1 MALSNTAV
9 PKYYAR
15 FRDAVLR
22 GDIPVCKEI
31 SLEMNRID
39 QRIANPAY
47 YYDEAV
53 VDGFIKFCENEMTL
67 TDGSDVKMLD
77 TFGLWAEQLFGWF
90 YFVKRSVWVPT
101 KDGVPGH
108 YEIKAVKHRLINK
121 MFLIVGRGAAKTLFL
136 TFVHAYGLNI
146 DTTTT
151 EQIAVAPTMKQA
163 EETLVPFATAINR
176 AKGALFKFLTEGSY
190 QNTSGNP
197 LNRKKL
203 ASTKAGIVNTLTN
216 SILKILPMS
225 IDALQGL
232 RVKYATID
240 EWLSCDIRED
250 VTTAIEQG
258 AAKIKDYMIV
268 AASSEGTVRNGPGD
282 DIKME
287 LQDILNGVYDNP
299 HVAIFWYK
307 LDSLEEV
314 ANPAMWI
321 KANPNLGITVTYE
334 TYQQEKER
342 AEKAPSARNEILAK
356 RFGIPLEG
364 FTYYFTYQETELHPK
379 REYWGMPCAMG
390 ADLSQGDDFC
400 AFTFLFPL
408 VNGKFGVKTRAYITE
423 LKFRSLT
430 GSLRIEYEKFVQEGS
445 VMVMPQD
452 KVLNMTQVYED
463 LDDHIQRCQY
473 DVRAFG
479 YDPYNAKD
487 FVERWIMENGSFGV
501 EKVIQGKK
509 TESVPLGELKILAGE
524 RDLLFDELLMKFC
537 MGNCIAILDVNGN
550 KMIQKKRQDY
560 KIDCVAAM
568 LDAYVAFK
576 LHRDD
581 FD

>member
-9 PKYYAR
+9 PEAYAR

-22 GDIPVCKEI
+22 GEIPVCKEI

-39 QRIANPAY
+39 ERIANPNY
-47 YYDEAV
+47 YYDKSV
-53 VDGFIKFCENEMTL
+53 VDGFIKFCEKEMTL
-67 TDGSDVKMLD
+67 TDGSTVQLLES
-77 TFGLWAEQLFGWF
+77 FRFWAEQILGWY
-90 YFVKRSVWVPT
+90 YFEKRSIWVPA

-108 YEIKAVKHRLINK
+108 YENKLIKYRLINK
-121 MFLIVGRGAAKTLFL
+121 AFLIVGRGAAKTLFL
-136 TFVHAYGLNI
+136 TFIHAYILTI
-146 DTTTT
+146 DPATT

-163 EETLVPFATAINR
+163 EETLIPFATAINVSN
-176 AKGALFKFLTEGSY
+176 GPLFSFLTEGSM
-190 QNTSGNP
+190 QNTTGNA

-203 ASTKAGIVNTLTN
+203 ASTKAGIVDTLTN
-216 SILKILPMS
+216 SILKVLPMS
-225 IDALQGL
+225 IDKLQGL
-232 RVKYATID
+232 RVKCATID

-250 VTTAIEQG
+250 VIGAIEQG
-258 AAKIKDYMIV
+258 ASKIKDYLML

-287 LQDILNGVYDNP
+287 LQDILKGNYVNP

-307 LDSLEEV
+307 LDSIEEV
-314 ANPAMWI
+314 NNPAMWV
-321 KANPNLGITVTYE
+321 KANPNLGYTVRYE
-334 TYQQEKER
+334 TYQLDKER
-342 AEKAPSARNEILAK
+342 AEKAPSTRNDILAK

-364 FTYYFTYQETELHPK
+364 FTYYFTYAETLPHPK
-379 REYWGMPCAMG
+379 TEYWGMPCALG

-408 VNGKFGVKTRAYITE
+408 KDGRYGVKTRAYITE
-423 LKFRSLT
+423 LKMQNLT
-430 GSLRIEYEKFVQEGS
+430 GSLRIEYEKFLAEGS
-445 VMVMPQD
+445 TIVMPG
-452 KVLNMTQVYED
+452 KVLDMIQVYED
-463 LDDHIQRCQY
+463 LDEHIQKCDY

-479 YDPYNAKD
+479 YDPYNARD
-487 FVERWIMENGSFGV
+487 FVERWVSENGSFGV

-524 RDLLFDELLMKFC
+524 RDLLFDQRLMTFC
-537 MGNCIAILDVNGN
+537 MGNCITVEDANGN
-550 KMIQKKRQDY
+550 RMILKKKQDH

-568 LDAYVAFK
+568 MDAYIAYK
-576 LHRDD
+576 LHKDD